1 MRIPR
6 FAPTD
11 QTRLPH
17 HALDSLVI
25 DLPALPAFG
34 LSSSGDSHNQ
44 QRLCA
49 ADASPGRGTTM
60 LVIPLPIAVEER
72 IQLAHRVVGHQL
84 PQPLNQGVSRYGWEL
99 MPNFF

>member
-1 MRIPR
+1 MHIPR

-49 ADASPGRGTTM
+49 ADASPGRG
-60 LVIPLPIAVEER
+60 IDRDPLGQRDDDAGNTIADCC
-72 IQLAHRVVGHQL
+72 
-84 PQPLNQGVSRYGWEL
+84 
-99 MPNFF
+99 